1 MIFDLL
7 VTAFVFGLVILSGV
21 LGVLRGL
28 FRSSIFQPPEM
39 PGDSA
44 ENFPLDGGR
53 DNERPGVSVSAM
65 TNIERYRIPL

>member
-7 VTAFVFGLVILSGV
+7 VTAFLFGLVILLGV

-28 FRSSIFQPPEM
+28 YRSHIFEPPDM

-44 ENFPLDGGR
+44 GDLPLDDGH
-53 DNERPGVSVSAM
+53 DKERFQAYLCQ
-65 TNIERYRIPL
+65 R

>member
-7 VTAFVFGLVILSGV
+7 ITAFLFGLVVLLGV

-28 FRSSIFQPPEM
+28 YRSNIFQPPDM

-44 ENFPLDGGR
+44 ENLPF
-53 DNERPGVSVSAM
+53 ESIKSVSG
-65 TNIERYRIPL
+65 RICVSDD

>member
-7 VTAFVFGLVILSGV
+7 VMAFFFGLVVLLGV

-28 FRSSIFQPPEM
+28 YRSNVFQPPDM

-44 ENFPLDGGR
+44 ENLPFESIR
-53 DNERPGVSVSAM
+53 SVSG
-65 TNIERYRIPL
+65 RICVSDD